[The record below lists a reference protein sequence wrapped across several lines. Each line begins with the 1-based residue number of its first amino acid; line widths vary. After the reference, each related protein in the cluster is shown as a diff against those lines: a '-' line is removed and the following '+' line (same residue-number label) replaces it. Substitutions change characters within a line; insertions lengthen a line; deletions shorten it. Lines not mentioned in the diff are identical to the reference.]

1 MAELDN
7 SLELKIKSSSSSMN
21 KLSSVLAAAVM
32 QRINLP
38 KLISASGSASSI
50 TIDQI
55 RLNDTSVERVDVLD
69 VKTEVD
75 TGTVT
80 LENARAI
87 VSLSLRFN
95 FGVHI
100 PLPWPFDDI
109 NFGDSISLGGIT
121 FPFDI
126 GDISIPELNNVDLE
140 IPSAALI
147 DIKATLEPVNNLNLG
162 GAAFNGLEL
171 DDTVLPS
178 AGFGLSGLSLG
189 ALSLTELTT
198 PSVTSAHLSVAGF
211 SPDNA
216 LLLPSISIENI
227 QLPST
232 SAAQVTTVAP
242 VVVPG
247 ITSETRN
254 IPLTSGLLTTSID
267 ISPTLTIA
275 ISSMVINNISAVS
288 TISKIDIRD
297 IRSTVEVS
305 GVTANGLELNNVEL
319 ESITTT
325 A

>member
-1 MAELDN
+1 MTELDN
-7 SLELKIKSSSSSMN
+7 SLELKTKSSSSAMN

-38 KLISASGSASSI
+38 KLISASGSANSI
-50 TIDQI
+50 KIDQI
-55 RLNDTSVERVDVLD
+55 RLNDTSVDSVNVLD

-80 LENARAI
+80 MENARAI
-87 VSLSLRFN
+87 VSLNLRFN

-109 NFGDSISLGGIT
+109 DFSDSISLGGIT

-140 IPSAALI
+140 IPSATLI
-147 DIKATLEPVNNLNLG
+147 DIQASLEPVNNLHLG
-162 GAAFNGLEL
+162 GAVFNGLEL
-171 DDTVLPS
+171 DNTVLPS
-178 AGFGLSGLSLG
+178 AGFGLGGMSLG
-189 ALSLTELTT
+189 ALSLSELNM
-198 PSVTSAHLSVAGF
+198 PSVSSARLSVKGF
-211 SPDNA
+211 SLDNT
-216 LLLPSISIENI
+216 LLLPSISIEDI
-227 QLPST
+227 KLPAT
-232 SAAQVTTVAP
+232 SAARVTTTAP

-247 ITSETRN
+247 VTSETRN
-254 IPLTSGLLTTSID
+254 IPLTSGLLNTSID

-297 IRSTVEVS
+297 IRSTVQVS
-305 GVTANGLELNNVEL
+305 GVTADGIELNSVEL